1 MVYVVSSRS
10 PAWIPRHIIS
20 KTRSADFK
28 FLNHD
33 LPASLSAPAATE
45 NKSKEK
51 LLISAASAIVFSTIF
66 LDHAGL
72 AKGLLK
78 IILSVFK
85 INFLALNFLEEKS
98 RAF

>member
-33 LPASLSAPAATE
+33 ILASLSAQAAREYIINT
-45 NKSKEK
+45 NFS
-51 LLISAASAIVFSTIF
+51 ISAAFAIVFSIIC

-72 AKGLLK
+72 AGR
-78 IILSVFK
+78 IYFER
-85 INFLALNFLEEKS
+85 F
-98 RAF
+98 